1 MDYLLGLKSLAFLF
15 SETEVSSW
23 CSHINEDIRLW
34 DEIHDVMHHLRA
46 YGGMGSINDVV
57 ICVQNGHRIEKH
69 QEPWA
74 NALLQFL
81 LSWCSYSARCI
92 QDGKAP
98 SLFTVEKA
106 NIRNPRK
113 IQGRRCLQ
121 CGYAELTKNNND
133 NFIAPVIVEK
143 RLRVI
148 SDEHEMYETINKLL
162 CANDSEI
169 DILRKRL
176 IHAEEKSG
184 IHYKNSE
191 WMRIC
196 SNCKSDD
203 IAVYRWDLVGNIF
216 DNSCCKMISS
226 TDNLPL
232 RSKK

>member
-15 SETEVSSW
+15 SEAGVSSW
-23 CSHINEDIRLW
+23 WVYINEDIRLW
-34 DEIHDVMHHLRA
+34 NENHDVMHHLRA

-57 ICVQNGHRIEKH
+57 ICTQNGHRIERH

-92 QDGKAP
+92 QDKAP

-106 NIRNPRK
+106 NICKSTK
-113 IQGRRCLQ
+113 IHGRRCLQ

-143 RLRVI
+143 RLKVI
-148 SDEHEMYETINKLL
+148 SDEHEIYKIINKLL

-169 DILRKRL
+169 DILRQRL
-176 IHAEEKSG
+176 TYAEEKSG
-184 IHYKNSE
+184 IHYRESE

-196 SNCKSDD
+196 PNCGSND
-203 IAVYRWDLVGNIF
+203 IAVYRWELVGSIF
-216 DNSCCKMISS
+216 DNSCCEIVSS

-232 RSKK
+232 RGKK